1 MLQGATVL
9 GVAVGGWISD
19 AVAARDARRRAR
31 RAGRQLPD
39 RRTVPAAVSGPPFVW
54 TDRGLRDGVSFFRGI
69 GQASENPALCEV
81 IPARFRSTAIG
92 LMNTGATAA
101 GGLGVLLAGY
111 LKVSFGLAAVFAG
124 IAASFVIA
132 GAMML
137 LAAWR
142 WAGDDIA
149 RASAAR

>member
-1 MLQGATVL
+1 VTV
-9 GVAVGGWISD
+9 
-19 AVAARDARRRAR
+19 
-31 RAGRQLPD
+31 
-39 RRTVPAAVSGPPFVW
+39 F
-54 TDRGLRDGVSFFRGI
+54 SFFRGI
-69 GQASENPALCEV
+69 GQASENPALCDV

-124 IAASFVIA
+124 IAALFVIA

-142 WAGDDIA
+142 WAGDDIT